1 MRQKQTR
8 EQKINKLK
16 QNKERKRHTH
26 THTQTDTC
34 KLC

>member
-16 QNKERKRHTH
+16 QNKKRKRHTH
-26 THTQTDTC
+26 THTHTDRH
-34 KLC
+34 L